1 MLDND
6 ICARNNLGTYPVPKA
21 FLNYNISGKEK
32 TAKMAAEA
40 AVEAAKKES
49 PKKES
54 PKNET
59 VKKVA
64 VKKEAVEK
72 VAQSAA
78 PKEAKAVIV
87 SGQVTP
93 AESDDA
99 VSVEATVQLLA
110 GLATVAAPHRPAGL
124 RLWALMVHDD
134 HSASGDHGCALV
146 TMITVITMVIM

>member
-40 AVEAAKKES
+40 AVEAAKMES

-54 PKNET
+54 PKNEA
-59 VKKVA
+59 VQKVA
-64 VKKEAVEK
+64 VKKEALEK

-124 RLWALMVHDD
+124 RLWALMVHG
-134 HSASGDHGCALV
+134 AGGDHGCAPV
-146 TMITVITMVIM
+146 TMITAITMVIM